1 MIRVIY
7 RWKVNPEDETKF
19 RAAWV
24 KTTTGIRERT
34 PGARGSML
42 LQNQQEPTEFITM
55 ARWDRLEDWQAFW
68 GETSSADMEVMHA
81 LAERVSVE
89 AFEEIEDHT
98 V

>member
-7 RWKVNPEDETKF
+7 RWKVKEEDQAQF
-19 RAAWV
+19 RAAWA

-34 PGARGSML
+34 PGARGSIL
-42 LQNQQEPTEFITM
+42 LHSQHEPTEFITM

-68 GETSSADMEVMHA
+68 GEASSADMQVMHS